1 MKRTDHIYEAMER
14 IGSTLAR
21 VEELACLVRQVTVED
36 SRLEAGFRPSDC
48 NPLTCYHAVNK
59 LTNDQ
64 LDELVGLIR
73 LEPFDQEQVN
83 KYKADAERWERQ
95 QAVDRRAAARFTL
108 EDPHLQAQR
117 EGWGL

>member
-14 IGSTLAR
+14 IGASFAR
-21 VEELACLVRQVTVED
+21 VEELACLVRQITVED
-36 SRLEAGFRPSDC
+36 SRVEAGYRASESH
-48 NPLTCYHAVNK
+48 PLTCYHAVNK
-59 LTNDQ
+59 LTTDQ
-64 LDELVGLIR
+64 LDELAGLIR

-83 KYKADAERWERQ
+83 RYKADAERWERE

-108 EDPHLQAQR
+108 EDPHLRAQR